1 MKLDELKAQA
11 NEFKINYTDNTR
23 LSLSLNVTKSYWLD
37 DDWLIVKLH
46 ITQVRIV
53 WIKVGP

>member
-23 LSLSLNVTKSYWLD
+23 LSLSLNVTKSY
-37 DDWLIVKLH
+37 
-46 ITQVRIV
+46 
-53 WIKVGP
+53 